1 MTDVAGVT
9 GGQAVAPDHRPPDR
23 VVVVGASLAGVR
35 TALGLRRNGF
45 AGTITLVGAE
55 PWLPYDRPPLSKQV
69 LLGEWTP
76 DRTRLASPEQLAEQ
90 GIEVRLGD
98 PAEALD
104 QPGRA
109 VVLRSGAR
117 IDFDALVVATGAAP
131 RPWPFPTPDT
141 GVYDLRRLDDATAIR
156 DAFDT
161 APRVVVVG
169 AGFIGTELA
178 SAAARRGLPVTVV
191 EPRPD
196 PLAAQLGTL
205 AGTALLDLHRRHGVR
220 FHTGRAVRA
229 VHGADR
235 VTTVELDDGTLLDAD
250 LVVVGIGVLPNTGW
264 LRGSSL
270 ELTDG
275 VRCDGTGV
283 TSTDPAVWAV
293 GDVARWPVAGHVEPR
308 RVEHWTSAVEQAGVV
323 AYNLLRPPA
332 DRRVTAQTPY
342 VWTDHYGLKVQ
353 LVGLAGPDDESTVLH
368 RSPDGERFVAVR
380 HAGGRVS
387 AALAFGMPET
397 LPKLRT
403 AVRSGATLAEAT
415 ALFG

>member
-1 MTDVAGVT
+1 MTAGQAGVD
-9 GGQAVAPDHRPPDR
+9 QQPDR

-35 TALGLRRNGF
+35 TALGLRRAGF
-45 AGTITLVGAE
+45 TGGVTLVGAE

-69 LLGEWTP
+69 LLGDWAP
-76 DRTRLASPEQLAEQ
+76 DRTRLASSEQLAGR
-90 GIEVRLGD
+90 GIEVLLGD
-98 PAEALD
+98 PAVALD
-104 QPGRA
+104 EDART
-109 VVLRSGAR
+109 VVLGSGTR
-117 IDFDALVVATGAAP
+117 IGYDALVVATGATP
-131 RPWPFPTPDT
+131 RPWPFPTPTT
-141 GVYDLRRLDDATAIR
+141 GVHDLRRLDDAVAIR

-220 FHTGRAVRA
+220 FHTGHAVRA
-229 VHGADR
+229 VHGGDR
-235 VTTVELDDGTLLDAD
+235 VRAVELDDGTLLDAD

-264 LRGSSL
+264 LPGSSL

-275 VRCDGTGV
+275 IRCHGTGV
-283 TSTDPAVWAV
+283 STGNPAIWAV
-293 GDVARWPVAGHVEPR
+293 GDVARWPVAGHTEPR
-308 RVEHWTSAVEQAGVV
+308 RVEHWTSAVEQAGIV
-323 AYNLLRPPA
+323 AYNLVRPPA
-332 DRRVTAQTPY
+332 ARRVTAATPY

-353 LVGLAGPDDESTVLH
+353 LVGLAGPDDESSVLH
-368 RSPDGERFVAVR
+368 RAPDGERFVAVR
-380 HAGGRVS
+380 HTGGRLS

-397 LPKLRT
+397 LPKLRS
-403 AVRSGATLAEAT
+403 AVRSGASVAEAT